1 MAPVIWAPVALDDV
15 DAIADYIARDSPDR
29 AALFAT
35 RLIQATD
42 RLARF
47 PESGR
52 VIPEMGNPSCR
63 EVLVG
68 DYRIMYRIETEAV
81 WVTGVIHGARNR
93 QVE

>member
-1 MAPVIWAPVALDDV
+1 MAPVIWAPAALEDV
-15 DAIADYIARDSPDR
+15 EAIAEYIARDSPDH

-42 RLARF
+42 RLTQF

-52 VIPEMGNPSCR
+52 AIPEMANPSCR

-68 DYRIMYRIETEAV
+68 DYRIMYRIETGTV
-81 WVTGVIHGARNR
+81 WITGVIHGARDL
-93 QVE
+93 QAE